1 MNGNFFSGWFLYPL
15 FMIVI
20 ISGCTTV
27 SKQYEYSS
35 TSSITITEK
44 ELLSGKA
51 IFGKALLDADLPE
64 ENVISLTTEMKN
76 FLEKNVL
83 NTNGAEAR
91 ARKLSKALFDDDKLG
106 MSYNF
111 SRTYTASEAFAN
123 KTGNCLAFSYL
134 FAAFAKESGLK
145 VAFQEVEIPP
155 EWDSVSDDLLMTSR
169 HVNVRLL
176 LRGRDD
182 LTIDINRVGIPAEN
196 KVNLLNED
204 RAVALY

>member
-1 MNGNFFSGWFLYPL
+1 
-15 FMIVI
+15 MIVI

-51 IFGKALLDADLPE
+51 IFG
-64 ENVISLTTEMKN
+64 
-76 FLEKNVL
+76 
-83 NTNGAEAR
+83 
-91 ARKLSKALFDDDKLG
+91 KALFDDDKLG